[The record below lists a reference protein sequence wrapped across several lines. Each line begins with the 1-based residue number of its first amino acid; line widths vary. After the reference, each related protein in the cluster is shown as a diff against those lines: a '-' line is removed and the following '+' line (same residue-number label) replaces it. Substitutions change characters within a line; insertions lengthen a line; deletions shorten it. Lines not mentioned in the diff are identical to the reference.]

1 MMRFF
6 LSILL
11 MTCMAA
17 CNSSND
23 NKTVVVKD
31 SVATAPKADSE
42 MHYVHSFTDTALE
55 NKITDK
61 LMALPFV
68 KKSDKYIDSFSNHQ
82 HGIAFMVDRGG
93 DSSDTEITVEAGY
106 NGDERFETY
115 YHFFVNPKTLEIKVL
130 DVVNDKKLTVKEFMK
145 TQH

>member
-1 MMRFF
+1 MKTF
-6 LSILL
+6 LSILFL
-11 MTCMAA
+11 ACMVA

-23 NKTVVVKD
+23 DKPVVLKD
-31 SVATAPKADSE
+31 SVLTPPKLDSE

-55 NKITDK
+55 NRITDK
-61 LMALPFV
+61 LMTLSFV

-93 DSSDTEITVEAGY
+93 DSSDTEVTVEAGY